1 MSIIPVDIQ
10 DSAGHFTT
18 LEVPLDM
25 LLSEV
30 ATLACEALQLPLR
43 DRLGQTLTYALFHH
57 RLARFL
63 NLDLNLQGHQIRAG
77 DRLRILPK
85 AFSEFFELE
94 LHSDPTPG
102 MLFPLLPKEM
112 SIGRE
117 FNNQIV
123 IRHKSVSRQHGIFT
137 WQDGFHLYLDVG
149 SANGSLINNRPV
161 TELTPLAG
169 GDLLTIGQ
177 AVLLYRER
185 ERQDTS
191 AETETLASAGVSNE
205 QSRTGLMQIPRS
217 QVYLSYSSGQRD
229 VAESLIEHLGK
240 TGIKVYYDSEN
251 VLGVMQRADVMIV
264 ILSREAVANAQLV
277 RQWDEFYTLRKPIIA
292 VLFEPC
298 RVPDS
303 VDDVGQY
310 VEYHYDDYA
319 LAGDVLEVLQKIK

>member
-1 MSIIPVDIQ
+1 
-10 DSAGHFTT
+10 
-18 LEVPLDM
+18 
-25 LLSEV
+25 
-30 ATLACEALQLPLR
+30 
-43 DRLGQTLTYALFHH
+43 LFHH

-63 NLDLNLQGHQIRAG
+63 NPDLSLYGHQIQGG
-77 DRLRILPK
+77 DRLRLLPK

-94 LHSDPTPG
+94 LQSDPTPG
-102 MLFPLLPKEM
+102 MLFPLPPREI

-149 SANGSLINNRPV
+149 SANGSLINNQPV
-161 TELTPLAG
+161 TELTPLAS
-169 GDLLTIGQ
+169 GDLLTLGQ

-185 ERQDTS
+185 ERQD
-191 AETETLASAGVSNE
+191 ASADESEFASPGAAGE

-217 QVYLSYSSGQRD
+217 QVYLSYSPGQRD

-251 VLGVMQRADVMIV
+251 VLAVMQRADVMIV
-264 ILSREAVANAQLV
+264 ILSREAVANGQLV
-277 RQWDEFYTLRKPIIA
+277 REWDEFYTLRKPVIA

-303 VDDVGQY
+303 VDDVAQY
-310 VEYHYDDYA
+310 VEYHYDDRG
-319 LAGDVLEVLQKIK
+319 LAGDVLEVLQKLK